1 MEERY
6 LRNLGAL
13 SEEECALLR
22 TRRVCV
28 VGCGGLGGSILE
40 LLLRVG
46 VGHITAV
53 DGDRF
58 DATNLNR
65 QLLSRADNLGR
76 SKVRAAAERAAAV
89 NPGVSF
95 RGIEGFL
102 DRDNCR
108 DIVAG
113 HDLVMDA
120 LDSGEARLVLAE
132 GCAAEGVPL
141 IHGAIRGWYAQ
152 VAVVPPGS
160 GLLRRLYRS
169 GGGGGEDKSC
179 LAFTPALCAAL
190 QTAEAVKL
198 LCGRPGLPPGNLLM
212 VDLLDQSYD
221 VIQVES
227 PARD

>member
-1 MEERY
+1 MKKNGKLILATAVVIVLIAVFVGIWYATRPATSQGSKTITVEVVHKDGSSKDFTYHTDAQY
-6 LRNLGAL
+6 LG
-13 SEEECALLR
+13 EVLLAE
-22 TRRVCV
+22 
-28 VGCGGLGGSILE
+28 GLIQGDEGDYGLY
-40 LLLRVG
+40 
-46 VGHITAV
+46 ITAV

-102 DRDNCR
+102 DKDNCR

-132 GCAAEGVPL
+132 GCAAEGPGVGEQR
-141 IHGAIRGWYAQ
+141 GARGA
-152 VAVVPPGS
+152 A
-160 GLLRRLYRS
+160 
-169 GGGGGEDKSC
+169 GGGRRIG
-179 LAFTPALCAAL
+179 PW
-190 QTAEAVKL
+190 
-198 LCGRPGLPPGNLLM
+198 
-212 VDLLDQSYD
+212 
-221 VIQVES
+221 S
-227 PARD
+227 P